1 MRIPRGGLPL
11 SAADGPAASGAK
23 GTSPGSSV
31 ALCTLVLLGVF
42 GSILV
47 WGSPGQEGAADRA
60 AAGIQFAG
68 FLGAGVSAV
77 LLIAACM
84 RSGTEAME
92 MPRAVPLI
100 LGANLVFPVLLDG
113 IPPWSLPPAGMIL
126 AVYAYTCLV
135 GSAWKA
141 LGPGRTLAFATVL
154 ASLCYIVFALTLQWQ
169 VQIWPTFVV

>member
-1 MRIPRGGLPL
+1 MGIARSGLPL
-11 SAADGPAASGAK
+11 SAADSSAAGGAK
-23 GTSPGSSV
+23 DGRRGSSV
-31 ALCTLVLLGVF
+31 ALCALVLLGVF
-42 GSILV
+42 GSILI
-47 WGSPGQEGAADRA
+47 WGSPGQEGAVGVRSL
-60 AAGIQFAG
+60 G

-77 LLIAACM
+77 LMIAGCI

-100 LGANLVFPVLLDG
+100 LGANLLFPVLLDG

-135 GSAWKA
+135 GSAWNA